1 MRFTHGGPY
10 DNLRG
15 NQVTN
20 KFLPAGTIVA
30 DEETEAAMRADFRV
44 FLWALWSHLGLPDPT
59 ELQYDLAQYLAKGP
73 RRRLIEAF
81 RGCGK
86 SWITVIYVLWRLY
99 INAQEKILV
108 VSASEKL
115 ATDFCTFAKR
125 LIDEVAFLQYLRPKR
140 NQRDS
145 VLAFDVGPATAA
157 KDPSVRAAGIT
168 GQITGGRASLI
179 VADDIEVPKNSLTE
193 GMREKLAE
201 LIKEFDAVLMPE
213 GEVVFLGTPQS
224 MNTVYKQVEER
235 GYIAR
240 IWPSRYPDARQQ
252 MLYAGRLAPM
262 LATRL
267 AADPTLVG
275 TPTEPSRFSDTDL
288 LEREASYGRSGFQLQ
303 FMLDTAM
310 SDANRYPLKL
320 HDLLV
325 MSINKGQPK
334 TKDTP
339 AVLASNPVQSTWALD
354 PRLVILDLPN
364 VGLTGDRFHM
374 PMWNSDQFAP
384 FDGTVMYI
392 DPSGRGK
399 DETSYA
405 IISMLRG
412 VLHLVGVGGL
422 RDGYT
427 DATLVALCNVA
438 LQNQV
443 KHVLVEDNFGGGM
456 FTALLSP
463 HMARIYPCTLED
475 VHSVGQKE
483 RRIIDTL
490 EPIMNQ
496 HRLVV
501 DRAVIEADILIEEPK
516 YQLFYQ
522 LTHLTRDRNSLRHDD
537 KIEAVAGAAAYWV
550 EQLKVDNKKA
560 EASNKAKLMDTE
572 LKNFMKT
579 VNGRPSKR
587 ANWTRAAGR

>member
-1 MRFTHGGPY
+1 MAA
-10 DNLRG
+10 
-15 NQVTN
+15 N
-20 KFLPAGTIVA
+20 KFLPAGEIVV
-30 DEETEAAMRADFRV
+30 DGETEAAMKGDFRI
-44 FLWALWSHLGLPDPT
+44 FLWAAWSHLGLPDPT

-73 RRRLIEAF
+73 RRRMIEAF

-99 INAQEKILV
+99 LNSQEKILV

-125 LIDEVAFLQYLRPKR
+125 LIDEVSFLQYLRPKK

-145 VLAFDVGPATAA
+145 VLSFDVGPATAA

-201 LIKEFDAVLMPE
+201 LIKEFDAVLMPG

-224 MNTVYKQVEER
+224 MNTVYKLVEER
-235 GYIAR
+235 GYIVR
-240 IWPSRYPDARQQ
+240 IWPARYPDARQLL
-252 MLYAGRLAPM
+252 MYAGRMAPM
-262 LATRL
+262 LMAKL
-267 AADPTLVG
+267 AANPALAG
-275 TPTEPSRFSDTDL
+275 QPTEPSRFSDTDL

-320 HDLLV
+320 HDLIV
-325 MSINKGQPK
+325 MSVNKGQPS

-339 AVLASNPVQSTWALD
+339 AVLASNPVQVTWALD

-384 FDGTVMYI
+384 FDGVAMYI

-405 IISMLRG
+405 VLAMLKG
-412 VLHLVGVGGL
+412 VLSLIAVGGL

-438 LQNQV
+438 RENQV
-443 KHVLVEDNFGGGM
+443 KHILIEDNFGGGM

-501 DRAVIEADILIEEPK
+501 DRALIEEDLKIEEPK

-537 KIEAVAGAAAYWV
+537 KIEAVAGCAAYWV
-550 EQLKVDNKKA
+550 EQLKVDQKKA
-560 EASNKAKLMDTE
+560 DASHRAKLMDVE

-579 VNGRPSKR
+579 VRGRAPKSN
-587 ANWTRAAGR
+587 NWTRTS

>member
-1 MRFTHGGPY
+1 MSA
-10 DNLRG
+10 
-15 NQVTN
+15 N
-20 KFLPAGTIVA
+20 KFIPSGEIVV
-30 DEETEAAMRADFRV
+30 DGETEAAMKADFRV

-73 RRRLIEAF
+73 RRRMIEAF

-99 INAQEKILV
+99 LNAQEKILV

-125 LIDEVAFLQYLRPKR
+125 LIDEVSFLQYLRPRK

-145 VLAFDVGPATAA
+145 VLSFDVGPATAA

-193 GMREKLAE
+193 GMREKLSE
-201 LIKEFDAVLMPE
+201 LIKEFDAVLMPG

-224 MNTVYKQVEER
+224 MNTVYKHVEER
-235 GYIAR
+235 GYVAQ
-240 IWPSRYPDARQQ
+240 IWPARYPDARQQ

-262 LATRL
+262 LARRL
-267 AADPTLVG
+267 AADPALAG

-325 MSINKGQPK
+325 MSVNKGRPAS
-334 TKDTP
+334 KDTL

-354 PRLVILDLPN
+354 PRLVIIDLPN

-374 PMWNSDQFAP
+374 PMWNSTDFAP
-384 FDGTVMYI
+384 FDGVAMYI

-405 IISMLRG
+405 VLAMLKG
-412 VLHLVGVGGL
+412 VLYLVAIGGL

-438 LQNQV
+438 RENQV
-443 KHVLVEDNFGGGM
+443 KHILIEDNFGGGM

-496 HRLVV
+496 HRLAV
-501 DRAVIEADILIEEPK
+501 DRALIEEDFKIEEPK

-537 KIEAVAGAAAYWV
+537 KIEALAGCAAYWV
-550 EQLKVDNKKA
+550 EQMKVDHKKA
-560 EASNKAKLMDTE
+560 DSANRAKLMDVE

-579 VNGRPSKR
+579 VNGRSPKEN
-587 ANWTRAAGR
+587 NWTRSRAKARL

>member
-1 MRFTHGGPY
+1 MS
-10 DNLRG
+10 
-15 NQVTN
+15 N
-20 KFLPAGTIVA
+20 KFLPEGTVVA
-30 DEETEAAMRADFRV
+30 DAETEAAMKADFRV
-44 FLWALWSHLGLPDPT
+44 FLWALWCHLGLPDPT
-59 ELQYDLAQYLAKGP
+59 ALQYDIAQYLARGP
-73 RRRLIEAF
+73 RRRMIEAF
-81 RGCGK
+81 RGAGK

-115 ATDFCTFAKR
+115 ASDFCTFAKR
-125 LIDEVAFLQYLRPKR
+125 LIDEVLFLQYLRPGK

-193 GMREKLAE
+193 GMREKLSE

-213 GEVVFLGTPQS
+213 GEIVFLGTPQS
-224 MNTVYKQVEER
+224 MNTVYKHVEDR
-235 GYIAR
+235 GYLAR
-240 IWPSRYPDARQQ
+240 IWPARYPNARQLL
-252 MLYAGRLAPM
+252 MYAGRLAPM

-267 AADPTLVG
+267 AADPTLAEQ
-275 TPTEPSRFSDTDL
+275 PTEPSRFSDVDL

-320 HDLLV
+320 HDLIV
-325 MSINKGQPK
+325 ASIDKGQPSA
-334 TKDTP
+334 KDRP
-339 AVLASNPVQSTWALD
+339 AVLAKNPVQRTWALD

-374 PMWNSDQFAP
+374 PMWNSDDYAA
-384 FDGTVMYI
+384 FDGTALYI

-405 IISMLRG
+405 VISMLKG
-412 VLHLVGVGGL
+412 MLHLVAVGGL

-443 KHVLVEDNFGGGM
+443 KHILIEDNFGGGM
-456 FTALLSP
+456 FTSLLAP
-463 HMARIYPCTLED
+463 HMKRIYPCTLED

-483 RRIIDTL
+483 KRILDIL

-501 DRAVIEADILIEEPK
+501 DRALIEEDFKIEEPK

-537 KIEAVAGAAAYWV
+537 KIEAVAGCAAYWV
-550 EQLKVDNKKA
+550 AQMNVDTTKA
-560 EASNKAKLMDTE
+560 ESANRAKLMDAE
-572 LKNFMKT
+572 LKKFMTT
-579 VNGRPSKR
+579 VNGRSPKTNNYTRSR
-587 ANWTRAAGR
+587 PTRADLR